1 MLLFTGNHIV
11 TSIIKLS
18 KDFIKTSERTIARQ
32 IHRNDK
38 ASKYLV
44 HIMKTWPQAFD
55 GFLQSPQTDCIIDLP
70 LGCIFPGKAGINTP
84 SLCLTDLPRS

>member
-1 MLLFTGNHIV
+1 MLLFTGKHIV

-38 ASKYLV
+38 ASNYLV
-44 HIMKTWPQAFD
+44 HIMKTWPEAVD

-70 LGCIFPGKAGINTP
+70 LGCIFPGKAGINTQ
-84 SLCLTDLPRS
+84 SLYLTDLPSS